1 MMLILRTEIIIQ
13 ECSFS
18 EIHSGIRIELSRYAY
33 MLYESE
39 GPGLPLLN
47 IASVISIWNHSHSP

>member
-1 MMLILRTEIIIQ
+1 MLTLILRTEMIIQ

-18 EIHSGIRIELSRYAY
+18 EIQSGIRIELSRYAY
-33 MLYESE
+33 MLYECE

-47 IASVISIWNHSHSP
+47 ITSVMSI